1 MTHRGE
7 PAPDQRPRRT
17 RALALLGVLAV
28 SAAVATWMEVHYT
41 GGDGG
46 AANAGGS
53 SISQDSFAAPAG
65 GDNASAAPSTL
76 PESASLLPATVEIPA
91 GPGNPN
97 AFQATRYA
105 LGSSTN
111 CADVLAPNSPSGVTT
126 SCQGYVTAS
135 YVSADH
141 SVVASVTVFGYPD
154 AATARQAKPMFSGAG
169 QNTLY
174 ADFRQPGNELPSVT
188 PLSSTEQQ
196 RVEQVGRFV
205 TVVQAA
211 AATGAAQTQ
220 PGPLNAA
227 QFTLSAQVGD
237 TVLWDE

>member
-17 RALALLGVLAV
+17 RVIALLGALAV
-28 SAAVATWMEVHYT
+28 SAAAATWMEVHYT
-41 GGDGG
+41 GGDAGS
-46 AANAGGS
+46 ANATGS
-53 SISQDSFAAPAG
+53 SVSQDSLSAPVGADG
-65 GDNASAAPSTL
+65 ASAAPSAL

-91 GPGNPN
+91 GPNNPSP
-97 AFQATRYA
+97 FQATRYA
-105 LGSSTN
+105 LGSSAN
-111 CADVLAPNSPSGVTT
+111 CADVLGTASPSGVTT

-154 AATARQAKPMFSGAG
+154 AATARHAKPLFGNASQAG
-169 QNTLY
+169 GV
-174 ADFRQPGNELPSVT
+174 AVFREPGNELPSVT
-188 PLSSTEQQ
+188 SAIGTEQQ

-211 AATGAAQTQ
+211 AVNGTAQATAGGLASTE
-220 PGPLNAA
+220 
-227 QFTLSAQVGD
+227 FTLSAELGD
-237 TVLWDE
+237 TVLWDS